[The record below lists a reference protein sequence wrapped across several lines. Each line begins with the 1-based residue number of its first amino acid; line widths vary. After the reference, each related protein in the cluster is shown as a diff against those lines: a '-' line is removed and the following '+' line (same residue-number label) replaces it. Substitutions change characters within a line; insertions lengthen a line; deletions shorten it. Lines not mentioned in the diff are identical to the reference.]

1 MKEGRIL
8 FVYINIEVALKFLYV
23 LIILNVIFVSAV
35 YAIKIKRLRR
45 ARLERRFEVKIKD
58 YLTYVLVN
66 IEGNEPLQA
75 PPFSLNKV
83 EQEIL
88 QERLNDMI
96 ENFTGTPRE
105 KCIELCKRLGLV
117 QYHLDRL
124 KKGSYA
130 VKIDAAYHLGCMRVQ
145 EAVPDLLQ
153 LLATHKLNSSLFVIA
168 RSIAKC
174 ARDEQD
180 VKEMVQLLLSHNKG
194 FYDLLVDMIKEADI
208 DHGALFAEFI
218 QRDSNDY
225 IQIGLCGL
233 RDYTEPTVA
242 SAVYR
247 LIDSEDRMIQAK
259 AVEIYLKSV
268 HFIPRNVVQK
278 LLQHPL
284 DELRVLTIGAIADQK
299 LVTYIDVMKNALLDE
314 SKRVSAASAKGL
326 LLLGEDGIATLC
338 GVTAEVRGSEQGE
351 YLQMLIEE
359 ELKFLSIQLHDLD
372 KLTRYNSLTYHYE
385 KTLGK
390 NKRIYRV
397 V

>member
-1 MKEGRIL
+1 M
-8 FVYINIEVALKFLYV
+8 
-23 LIILNVIFVSAV
+23 
-35 YAIKIKRLRR
+35 
-45 ARLERRFEVKIKD
+45 ERRFEVKIKD
-58 YLTYVLVN
+58 YFTYVLVN
-66 IEGNEPLQA
+66 IEGKEPPHA
-75 PPFSLNKV
+75 PPFSLNRV
-83 EQEIL
+83 EQEVM

-105 KCIELCKRLGLV
+105 NCMELCQRLGLV

-124 KKGSYA
+124 NKGSYS

-145 EAVPDLLQ
+145 EAVPALLKLLQ
-153 LLATHKLNSSLFVIA
+153 THKRNSSLFVIA

-180 VKEMVQLLLSHNKG
+180 VKDMVEILLRHNKG

-218 QRDSNDY
+218 QRKSNEF

-233 RDYTEPTVA
+233 KDYTQPTVA

-247 LIDSEDRMIQAK
+247 LIDSPDRTIQYK

-278 LLQHPL
+278 LLQHPM
-284 DELRVLTIGAIADQK
+284 DEVRVLTVQAIADLK
-299 LVTYIDVMKNALLDE
+299 LVAYIDVMRDALLDE
-314 SKRVSAASAKGL
+314 SKRVSDASARGL
-326 LLLGEDGIATLC
+326 LLLGEEGIAKLC
-338 GVTAEVRGSEQGE
+338 GVTAEVRGSEQGG

-359 ELKFLSIQLHDLD
+359 EIKSLSMQLHDLD
-372 KLTRYNSLTYHYE
+372 QLTRYNSLAYHYE

>member
-1 MKEGRIL
+1 M
-8 FVYINIEVALKFLYV
+8 YMNIEVVLKILYA
-23 LIILNVIFVSAV
+23 LIILNIVFAAVV
-35 YAIKIKRLRR
+35 YALKIKRLRR
-45 ARLERRFEVKIKD
+45 ARLERRFEVKMKD
-58 YLTYVLVN
+58 YFTYILVN
-66 IEGNEPLQA
+66 IEGKEPLQA

-83 EQEIL
+83 EQEVM

-105 KCIELCKRLGLV
+105 KCIELCKHLGLV

-145 EAVPDLLQ
+145 EAVPALLQ
-153 LLATHKLNSSLFVIA
+153 LLKTHKLNSSLFVIA

-174 ARDEQD
+174 ARNEQD
-180 VKEMVQLLLSHNKG
+180 VKEMVQLLLRHNKG
-194 FYDLLVDMIKEADI
+194 FYDLLVDIVKEADI

-218 QRDSNDY
+218 QRESHAC
-225 IQIGLCGL
+225 IQIGLSGL

-247 LIDSEDRMIQAK
+247 LLDSPDRTIQYK

-278 LLQHPL
+278 LLQHPM
-284 DELRVLTIGAIADQK
+284 DEVRVLTIQAIADQK
-299 LVTYIDVMKNALLDE
+299 LVTYIDVMKNALLDK
-314 SKRVSAASAKGL
+314 SKRVSAATAKGL
-326 LLLGEDGIATLC
+326 LLLGEEGIATLC
-338 GVTAEVRGSEQGE
+338 EVTADVKGSEQGE
-351 YLQMLIEE
+351 YLQMLIVE
-359 ELKFLSIQLHDLD
+359 ELNFLSLQLHDLD
-372 KLTRYNSLTYHYE
+372 KLTRYNSLTYYYE
-385 KTLGK
+385 KMLGK